1 MTFHLGREKN
11 IKAVVVEFAGIKFK
25 LKDTIKTGGQYITY
39 AKDFVIKHYLHVT
52 PNINRMVLCEEKYR
66 FTPDDLKAATRAN
79 RNKKVDVSI
88 SLLKTDDE
96 MVSSENIDT
105 TAIKST
111 GTGRIGI
118 GNYLAEHAGQ
128 MQINHNLTLDI
139 DSEYNLHQCQC
150 LASSEYECR
159 CEDINKAYA
168 TPVRYKYC
176 QHEAVTRQHLQDI
189 IQRKGE
195 AEMSQLDWLMDCETS
210 LESSESIVSA
220 VTSGDIDSVIIHL
233 FALSHLFP
241 RNSEG
246 KFKAHVYVY
255 LQTPGTTYNVTKMI
269 EILENNFN
277 EPMIAMKIAM
287 VLCIG
292 GNDFIPKYHGYSHD
306 AILKVFLKHK
316 DFQEQLFIL
325 SFSKDGGCTD
335 VKINADV
342 YDQFIKTVYTPK
354 QILVQQTELSFEE
367 TRQITMKFPNVD
379 KLRHPKLWLP
389 PESALRKIASLI
401 DCQLDYLLTAGYPS
415 AITPFGLW
423 LLEEV
428 HWWHHWI
435 WSWSRCTYRICRWYT
450 IIFRW
455 CNV

>member
-1 MTFHLGREKN
+1 MKSSIRELKEIKRKKAVLKKQSVADCLASEMNTCQALVRPDCSKPVVQKSLTIKTALKNLLTLTETSPSSRESFVYNSLNDIPLGERKN

-66 FTPDDLKAATRAN
+66 FTPDDLKAETRAN

-88 SLLKTDDE
+88 SHLKTDDE

-195 AEMSQLDWLMDCETS
+195 AEISQLDWLMDCATS

-255 LQTPGTTYNVTKMI
+255 LQTPGTT
-269 EILENNFN
+269 
-277 EPMIAMKIAM
+277 
-287 VLCIG
+287 
-292 GNDFIPKYHGYSHD
+292 
-306 AILKVFLKHK
+306 
-316 DFQEQLFIL
+316 
-325 SFSKDGGCTD
+325 
-335 VKINADV
+335 
-342 YDQFIKTVYTPK
+342 
-354 QILVQQTELSFEE
+354 
-367 TRQITMKFPNVD
+367 
-379 KLRHPKLWLP
+379 
-389 PESALRKIASLI
+389 
-401 DCQLDYLLTAGYPS
+401 
-415 AITPFGLW
+415 
-423 LLEEV
+423 
-428 HWWHHWI
+428 
-435 WSWSRCTYRICRWYT
+435 
-450 IIFRW
+450 
-455 CNV
+455 